1 MTEESLESTRMSTL
15 GKDKHHKTTPSIVYC
30 LGLALAGIVFGFDI
44 GSIGMINFQTYRD
57 QFGDI
62 VYPSGEK
69 RINEVVLGLIVSG
82 FSLGAALGGLLLPRF
97 ADNYG
102 KKPLILFSM
111 FLYFL
116 GSLTVFWAWVW
127 WQVFLGRILNG
138 AGVGCCGVVSVMLI
152 SELSPPD
159 LKGPLVSSFQ
169 VFTTVGILFGA
180 LVIYLCKNERSRWQY
195 RIGLVIQMNLANIVA
210 IVTAFVPE
218 SPVYLIKSRQ
228 YNKALRSIGRIKGLS
243 PTDHRVETELNDL
256 RERTQLESL
265 NIALSDPNSTSI
277 LKGEPR
283 ILFRTVIGT
292 ILMIFQ
298 QLTGINYFFF
308 FGVAIFENAGVED
321 PFLTPVILGAV
332 NLVFSFL
339 SLWLVSQYP
348 RRWLLISG
356 SFVMMILIFMFSTC
370 GVFFL
375 DSSNGAV
382 VGSIMILLT
391 CFFIGAFACTWGPL
405 SFVVLS
411 ELFPIRVRSKSMS
424 IASAMNWTTTFALSL
439 LSPLI
444 IRYIGFWYGYVFA
457 AFLFLSA
464 FFVFYYIPETKY
476 DTIEQIDHYYE
487 TMTTFNEFSIG
498 FPTKTFKKR
507 NKSITVKQPEIQLHD
522 V

>member
-1 MTEESLESTRMSTL
+1 MTEESLESTRMSNL
-15 GKDKHHKTTPSIVYC
+15 GKNKHHNTTPSIIYC

-152 SELSPPD
+152 SELSPPH

-218 SPVYLIKSRQ
+218 SPAYLIKSRQ

-348 RRWLLISG
+348 R
-356 SFVMMILIFMFSTC
+356 
-370 GVFFL
+370 
-375 DSSNGAV
+375 
-382 VGSIMILLT
+382 
-391 CFFIGAFACTWGPL
+391 P
-405 SFVVLS
+405 
-411 ELFPIRVRSKSMS
+411 
-424 IASAMNWTTTFALSL
+424 SAMNWTTTFALSL

-507 NKSITVKQPEIQLHD
+507 NKSITVQQPEIQLHD